1 MNEKELAAAYQPLFD
16 LMANEHGLVLT
27 KQEMDEIIIAAE
39 KVRDAA
45 FIPDRVHHLNKQP

>member
-1 MNEKELAAAYQPLFD
+1 MNEKELAAAYQPLFN
-16 LMANEHGLVLT
+16 LMNEHGLVLT